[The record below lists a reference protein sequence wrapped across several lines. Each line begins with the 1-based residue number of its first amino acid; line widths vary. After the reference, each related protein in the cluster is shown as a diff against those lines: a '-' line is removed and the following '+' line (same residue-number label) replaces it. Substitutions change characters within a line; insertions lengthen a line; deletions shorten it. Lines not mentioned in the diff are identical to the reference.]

1 MKKVALSLAGV
12 LAAVAFAPEASA
24 VPAFARQTGMACS
37 ACHFQSFPILTSFGK
52 SFKMSGFT
60 MMGSQGK
67 VEGEQGLSIPD
78 TLNMAVVAKL
88 RYKRTNGKEGAGVA
102 SPGVAAAQISTNS
115 GRFDF
120 PDEFALFAAGR
131 VSENIGALVEI
142 SIAGEPGNAGI
153 ANFKFPFVFDAG
165 NMKLGVVPFSG
176 DAGVAYGFDL
186 FATGSNTTGRVIE
199 NAEGYSTAKFL
210 DTFTPVTGIAL
221 YAANDDFHVNFTPW
235 AQGDQTTAAGLNASK
250 VGGRYIRAAWTP
262 SMAGWDIGVG
272 VQNWS
277 GNSLDGVGIDENTNL
292 TATSVDPAAHRDSAT
307 IIDAQAQG
315 AVADMP
321 LGIYGSF
328 GRANG
333 QTSGA
338 ENSFNGGTETRSA
351 FGLLADLGVIPETLG
366 VQFGILRG
374 KTGTLLAGSNETDN
388 AITLGARY
396 KFRQNVNMGV
406 AYTKFSG
413 DAYGAGGSKDASVA
427 GNTGDSLLNVTL
439 ITSF

>member
-24 VPAFARQTGMACS
+24 VPSFARQTGMACS

-67 VEGEQGLSIPD
+67 VEGEQGLSIPE

-88 RYKRTNGKEGAGVA
+88 RYKRTNGTEGTGPT
-102 SPGVAAAQISTNS
+102 SPGVSAAQISTNS

-277 GNSLDGVGIDENTNL
+277 GNSTEGVGFDDGTSIDS
-292 TATSVDPAAHRDSAT
+292 ATFRDSAT

-338 ENSFNGGTETRSA
+338 INTLNGGTETRSA

>member
-1 MKKVALSLAGV
+1 MKKIILSLAGV
-12 LAAVAFAPEASA
+12 LAATAFAPEASA
-24 VPAFARQTGMACS
+24 IPAFARQTGMACS
-37 ACHFQSFPILTSFGK
+37 ACHFQSFPILTKFGK

-60 MMGSQGK
+60 MMGAQGK

-88 RYKRTNGKEGAGVA
+88 RYQRTNGIEGTGTPAVGE
-102 SPGVAAAQISTNS
+102 AAAQISTNS

-131 VSENIGALVEI
+131 VTDNVGALVEI
-142 SIAGEPGNAGI
+142 SIAGEPGSAGI
-153 ANFKFPFVFDAG
+153 ANFKFPFVSDVG
-165 NMKLGVVPFSG
+165 SMKLGVVPFSG

-199 NAEGYSTAKFL
+199 NAEGYSTAKYL
-210 DTFTPVTGIAL
+210 GTFTPVTGIAV

-250 VGGRYIRAAWTP
+250 VGGRYIRAGWTP

-277 GNSLDGVGIDENTNL
+277 GNSLDGVGID
-292 TATSVDPAAHRDSAT
+292 ATGTSIDPAAHRDSAF
-307 IIDAQAQG
+307 IVDAQAQG

-333 QTSGA
+333 QTAGA
-338 ENSFNGGTETRSA
+338 VNTFNSGTETRSA
-351 FGLLADLGVIPETLG
+351 FGLLADLGVVPETLG

-374 KTGTLLAGSNETDN
+374 KTGTLLTGSNETDN

-413 DAYGAGGSKDASVA
+413 TAYGAGGSMDASVA
-427 GNTGDSLLNVTL
+427 GNTGDSLLNLTL
-439 ITSF
+439 IASF